1 MDYFWW
7 KFYYQRKTVCVFRVF
22 KLAGFKL
29 LPEAALTIM
38 NGMLSKA
45 AGAPKNFGMPWCI
58 SYPGE
63 GRARC
68 SVDSPDPGLMTT
80 RSLAGPEFRQAP
92 SDAGS
97 ATVMSE
103 VVRA

>member
-1 MDYFWW
+1 MTSSAHF
-7 KFYYQRKTVCVFRVF
+7 FGQRIKAYIGHIYNPIGKTPGQQEPR
-22 KLAGFKL
+22 KNLACPGV
-29 LPEAALTIM
+29 
-38 NGMLSKA
+38 
-45 AGAPKNFGMPWCI
+45 
-58 SYPGE
+58 YPGE